1 MTNFQ
6 LTLEYDGRDFAGW
19 QRQAGATRTVQGVLE
34 AALERIVG
42 HPVGVVGSGR
52 TDAGVHAEGQVANV
66 RLETLLEPE
75 PLRRALE
82 GVLPGDI
89 AVRDAAVVPEG
100 FHARFDARSKLYR
113 YTIWNGVCRSP
124 LRAARAWQIRRELDL
139 AAMVEASLAFA
150 GTHDFSSFR
159 AAGSPG
165 QDTVRTLAR
174 LDVEGRAGAEI
185 QIRIEGDGFLRQMVR
200 VLAGT
205 LVEVGRGR
213 RRPESMAAI
222 LAARDRRRA
231 GATAP
236 AHGLT
241 LVRVFYASPGPTSS
255 AGAGSNPF
263 SDAIPRS

>member
-1 MTNFQ
+1 
-6 LTLEYDGRDFAGW
+6 
-19 QRQAGATRTVQGVLE
+19 
-34 AALERIVG
+34 
-42 HPVGVVGSGR
+42 
-52 TDAGVHAEGQVANV
+52 
-66 RLETLLEPE
+66 
-75 PLRRALE
+75 
-82 GVLPGDI
+82 
-89 AVRDAAVVPEG
+89 
-100 FHARFDARSKLYR
+100 
-113 YTIWNGVCRSP
+113 
-124 LRAARAWQIRRELDL
+124 
-139 AAMVEASLAFA
+139 
-150 GTHDFSSFR
+150 
-159 AAGSPG
+159 
-165 QDTVRTLAR
+165 VRTLAR

-241 LVRVFYASPGPTSS
+241 LVRVFYASPGPVASDE
-255 AGAGSNPF
+255 AVSNPF